1 MPAAI
6 PDASIIPNNNCFKNR
21 LITTDLRMKWFN
33 AKLGFV
39 RVVILAMQVRFANFI
54 SIGAMETTIRINTD
68 ALGQDVVNSI
78 KALFPHKMVEII
90 VHSADE
96 TEYISDNKA
105 FSNELQSRINEYKTG
120 EITIQINPNDLV

>member
-1 MPAAI
+1 MPLLIGLDFAAITVSIKAAI
-6 PDASIIPNNNCFKNR
+6 PLPNINERSSCLKSR

-39 RVVILAMQVRFANFI
+39 RVVIWAMQVRFANFI
-54 SIGAMETTIRINTD
+54 SIGAMETTIRLNTD

-78 KALFPHKMVEII
+78 KALFPYKMVEVN

-96 TEYISDNKA
+96 TEYNSDNKA
-105 FSNELQSRINEYKTG
+105 FSNELQSRINEY
-120 EITIQINPNDLV
+120 